1 VVVVGSGISGLS
13 AAWHLLDHADVTLLE
28 SGERLGGHTHTHQ
41 VEVDGQTGPVD
52 TGFIV
57 FNHRTYPGLTR
68 WFNQLGVKVHEAD
81 MSFAVSV
88 EDGRFEWCGSS
99 LKSVFAQKRNLLS
112 PTFWRMLIDILRFNA
127 QAPKDSARW
136 ARTGEAGPSLGDYLD
151 QHHYSERFQMGY
163 LLPMAGAIWS
173 CPALQMR
180 AFPLQSFVRFCLNHG
195 LLSLVNRPQWLS
207 LKGGSQ
213 TYITAL
219 LEQTRHQGLAL
230 SVKTGHPVAGLD
242 WVDAKTVR
250 VRGRKAADGSDFE
263 LTADAVILACHSD
276 QALEI
281 LGQVDHPAKDHLR
294 KIRYQPNKAYLHT
307 DLSFMPRRRGAWA
320 AWNYQSS
327 HLKAQPDQR
336 IAVTYWMNQL
346 QSLVFDRPLLV
357 TLNPLTPPPA
367 TETLR
372 VLDYAHP
379 IFDGPAIQ
387 AQSDL
392 SVAQGADR
400 VWFAGAWLGNGFHED
415 GFQSGRQAAMDLV
428 ERLGCPSHSHG
439 PTAGQLESLAAGSMA

>member
-1 VVVVGSGISGLS
+1 
-13 AAWHLLDHADVTLLE
+13 
-28 SGERLGGHTHTHQ
+28 
-41 VEVDGQTGPVD
+41 
-52 TGFIV
+52 
-57 FNHRTYPGLTR
+57 
-68 WFNQLGVKVHEAD
+68 
-81 MSFAVSV
+81 
-88 EDGRFEWCGSS
+88 
-99 LKSVFAQKRNLLS
+99 
-112 PTFWRMLIDILRFNA
+112 
-127 QAPKDSARW
+127 
-136 ARTGEAGPSLGDYLD
+136 
-151 QHHYSERFQMGY
+151 
-163 LLPMAGAIWS
+163 
-173 CPALQMR
+173 
-180 AFPLQSFVRFCLNHG
+180 
-195 LLSLVNRPQWLS
+195 
-207 LKGGSQ
+207 
-213 TYITAL
+213 
-219 LEQTRHQGLAL
+219 LAL

-428 ERLGCPSHSHG
+428 ERLGRPSHSHG